1 LHRVGLK
8 HLNQTAVIL
17 GVVVKGLVLVDNLA
31 HCQLRLESSPK
42 TISSLESPT
51 WEATVYMYWLDTEI
65 NINERFC
72 DSAKQNE
79 NSIAFKFS
87 CSTTVSGG
95 VSVLSTSGIFFLF
108 RESKLLQIDIFFS
121 DSLILSCTHLLFGI
135 LQVLLKYFPTY
146 TLFLIFSNKIS

>member
-42 TISSLESPT
+42 TISNLESPT
-51 WEATVYMYWLDTEI
+51 WEAIVYMYWLDTKI

-79 NSIAFKFS
+79 DSITFKFS

-95 VSVLSTSGIFFLF
+95 VSVLSTSGIFF
-108 RESKLLQIDIFFS
+108 FFEKANFFKS
-121 DSLILSCTHLLFGI
+121 IYS
-135 LQVLLKYFPTY
+135 
-146 TLFLIFSNKIS
+146 FLIHSYYLVPIYCLGYCKCCSSTFRPMPHFVSYLFQ